1 MAREQRNEE
10 MIRGAMIAFAKTRNS
25 EYIWFTECCSLTLG
39 LHASFNQGIYE
50 EVYVVCIGL
59 GGLAFRYADVCRR
72 RDLAGTEFHGFFD
85 SSTVADD
92 LFGDAFDEL
101 PDKI

>member
-1 MAREQRNEE
+1 MKKYMWFALVL
-10 MIRGAMIAFAKTRNS
+10 GA
-25 EYIWFTECCSLTLG
+25 SLSAAL
-39 LHASFNQGIYE
+39 L
-50 EVYVVCIGL
+50 
-59 GGLAFRYADVCRR
+59 YARR

-101 PDKI
+101 PDKL